1 MFKNLICI
9 DLISPVE
16 PAPSN
21 SPTNWGDAIIFLIIC
36 VAIILTFAAIIGL
49 ITYFA
54 IKHRDLKKQ
63 LSQKNKP
70 IAFTNK
76 SNHDITIIAPDN
88 YAEIEIQF
96 KLFDKNDII
105 IKKYTIKELNLIQNE
120 QRVIA
125 NLKDFDAYKISY
137 SIINYK

>member
-1 MFKNLICI
+1 MG
-9 DLISPVE
+9 DLT
-16 PAPSN
+16 APPWLDN
-21 SPTNWGDAIIFLIIC
+21 TNWSNVIIFLIIC
-36 VAIILTFAAIIGL
+36 VVILLTFAAIVGF

-63 LSQKNKP
+63 LSTQKNKP
-70 IAFTNK
+70 VAFTNK

-96 KLFDKNDII
+96 QLFDKNDTI
-105 IKKYTIKELNLIQNE
+105 IKKYTIKELNLVQNE

-125 NLKDFDAYKISY
+125 NLKDFNAYKISY